1 MNITINLEICNSK
14 IENFENFVSM
24 VYHNVLKMG
33 QEIVAQTL
41 EKMDE
46 TIRKE
51 RDRKRFRCKG
61 LRKTCVKTIMGPVEY
76 HRQVY
81 LDTAAVE
88 RKQYVYLL
96 DQALDISRVGL
107 FSTDIC
113 RQITSLICETT
124 YRGTA
129 RAITEMTGMSISH
142 QAVHNMIQRMGESQ
156 SAVIEKHT
164 ALAQNQ
170 QGLGKIETPIL
181 YEENDGIWLKLQ
193 GKSRKEHGPSKEMKV
208 GIAYDGV
215 RYMPCGKK
223 KKRRILD
230 NKVAHASFANATL
243 FKKQKEGL
251 VASRFNVNEIRMRVL
266 NGDGANWMPKKNSE
280 KTISVLDEF
289 HRNKKITECVRD
301 PSFAKLLKEL
311 LYKKDID
318 TLLMC
323 IEAQINSVSDEA
335 EIAKL
340 QELLRYYTDNRE
352 NLLGY
357 YERGIEIPPTRDPG
371 EIHHARLGSME
382 SNVYTLIGN
391 RMKDGRA
398 CWSIRGANNLALILC
413 AYHTSGLESL
423 FCDLDSIPDPTEEP
437 EFVDTLPLFGASKV
451 PIREGKGYEFWA
463 TSALSSCAG
472 SFVEEFAK
480 TLRRGLKTNF

>member
-1 MNITINLEICNSK
+1 MNITVNLEICNSK

-24 VYHNVLKMG
+24 VYQSVLKMG

-46 TIRKE
+46 ALKKE

-61 LRKTCVKTIMGPVEY
+61 PRKTCVKTIMGPVEY

-81 LDTAAVE
+81 LDTTAAE

-96 DQALDISRVGL
+96 DEALSISRVGL
-107 FSTDIC
+107 FSTDLC
-113 RQITSLICETT
+113 RQVASLICETN

-142 QAVHNMIQRMGESQ
+142 QAVHNVVQRLGGKQ
-156 SAVIEKHT
+156 TAAIEKHT
-164 ALAQNQ
+164 SLAQSQ
-170 QGLGKIETPIL
+170 QGLGQIETPIL

-215 RYMPCGKK
+215 RYMPCGKNE
-223 KKRRILD
+223 KRRILD
-230 NKVAHASFANATL
+230 NKVAYASFESAAI

-251 VASRFNVNEIRMRVL
+251 VASRFNVNEIRMRIL

-280 KTISVLDEF
+280 RIISVLDEF

-323 IEAQINSVSDEA
+323 IEAQINSVSEES

-357 YERGIEIPPTRDPG
+357 YERGIEIPPTRVPG

-423 FCDLDSIPDPTEEP
+423 FCDLDSIPAPTKEP
-437 EFVDTLPLFGASKV
+437 EFVDTLPLFGANKV

-463 TSALSSCAG
+463 TSTLSSCAG

-480 TLRRGLKTNF
+480 TLRRGLRNNF